1 MGRFSSKAAR
11 IQRRNRHVA
20 ASASDGSD
28 ASVYYAFGGS
38 TAFALLLVG
47 AAIVWRPQPA
57 SAIPSFARQTGQPC
71 ASCHSAFP
79 QLTAFGRRFK
89 LDGYTLGGTRCGG
102 SQTSEMG
109 GTKAAPSPMRVG
121 AENAAVAAAAA
132 VADNKAAAS
141 SSDPPDLQIPI
152 SGMVVPSYTHIRKG
166 LDRADIPQGFDS
178 NDNTFVQEISVFY
191 GGQIYCNF
199 GAFIQGTYERPG
211 SSYFL
216 DNTDIRYA
224 NKTKLGNIDVAY
236 GVTANNNP
244 TVQDV
249 WNTSP
254 AWSFPFIG
262 ASDALAPTPSAGTMI
277 EGTFGG
283 RVAGAGVYIFA
294 NDKFYLEGTA
304 YGTFDTRT
312 LEALGLD
319 PTDPQSRFDGL
330 APYWRAAYEKDWGN
344 YALMVGTFGMFANV
358 APIGNQSA
366 PTDKITDVGGDAQFQ
381 YIGDVHAF
389 TGRFSYIFEHQK
401 LEGSQPIGL
410 SSNSSDDLNS
420 LKVSGSYVY
429 NSVLSFSAGYFNIWG
444 NADPLLFADS
454 LSPSNLGSP
463 NSNGEIFDVAWLP
476 WSKGGPSFYPWF
488 NARLGVSYTHYNQFN
503 GASANYNGAFRNAS
517 DNDTTFVYAWV
528 VF

>member
-1 MGRFSSKAAR
+1 MRHSSPKAIRIQTRDDNVAAR
-11 IQRRNRHVA
+11 GSEGSVF
-20 ASASDGSD
+20 DGS
-28 ASVYYAFGGS
+28 VFYAFGGS

-47 AAIVWRPQPA
+47 AAVVLPTQPA

-79 QLTAFGRRFK
+79 QLTPFGRRFK
-89 LDGYTLGGTRCGG
+89 LNGYTLGGTRCGS
-102 SQTSEMG
+102 SQTSETG
-109 GTKAAPSPMRVG
+109 GTKAAPSPMRVS
-121 AENAAVAAAAA
+121 AENAAVAAVAAA
-132 VADNKAAAS
+132 AAAADNKAAAG
-141 SSDPPDLQIPI
+141 SSDPSEVQIPI
-152 SGMVVPSYTHIRKG
+152 SGMAVPGFTHIRKG
-166 LDRADIPQGFDS
+166 LAKEDTPQGFNS
-178 NDNTFVQEISVFY
+178 NNNVFFQELSVFY

-199 GAFIQGTYERPG
+199 GAFVQGTYERPG
-211 SSYFL
+211 ASFFL

-224 NKTKLGNIDVAY
+224 NKTKVGNVDVAY

-249 WNTSP
+249 WNTTP
-254 AWSFPFIG
+254 TWSFPFVA

-277 EGTFGG
+277 EGTFEG
-283 RVAGAGVYIFA
+283 RVAGTGVYIFA

-304 YGTFDTRT
+304 YGTFDTQT

-319 PTDPQSRFDGL
+319 PTDPPSRFDGL

-358 APIGNQSA
+358 APLGNQSA
-366 PTDKITDVGGDAQFQ
+366 PTDKITDVGGDTQFQ

-389 TGRFSYIFEHQK
+389 TARFSYIFEHEK

-429 NSVLSFSAGYFNIWG
+429 NSVLSFTAGYFNIWG

-454 LSPSNLGSP
+454 LSPSNLGFT
-463 NSNGEIFDVAWLP
+463 ELEWRDF
-476 WSKGGPSFYPWF
+476 
-488 NARLGVSYTHYNQFN
+488 
-503 GASANYNGAFRNAS
+503 
-517 DNDTTFVYAWV
+517 
-528 VF
+528 